1 MWSKYR
7 TSILLAVTCILLLSA
22 FWIFPSLAFISF
34 IAILLQLLLRSTV
47 ERLAKKLPLAA
58 SAGIVVMGFVL
69 LMIAMLAIISDSFIP
84 TFTEFITRLPDLSN
98 NLQNIPFLQNYA
110 FLSSEIDNLLKELT
124 SASIDTLKSSLGML
138 LSLFNKF
145 IDLVIII
152 FVTFYLL
159 KDGEKI
165 KNYLASLFPN
175 QDHRRVSEL
184 FDHLLIT
191 LRGYIYSQ
199 LVICCITGIIV
210 FLYFT
215 LRHLPYAS
223 IFAVVSG
230 ISEFVPV
237 LGPTVAS
244 AFGTILTATQDP
256 WIAMQ
261 TLAFYLVLTQINH
274 NIVYPTLIGKTLDL
288 HPVAII
294 LSVVLGGELLGTAG
308 MFLAVPCVTI
318 CKIVIEDIYTD
329 HKNKCPTKN
338 N

>member
-47 ERLAKKLPLAA
+47 ERLAKRLPLAV

-69 LMIAMLAIISDSFIP
+69 LMIALLAIISDSFIP

-145 IDLVIII
+145 IDLIIII

-184 FDHLLIT
+184 FDRLLIT

-261 TLAFYLVLTQINH
+261 TLAFYLLLTQINH